1 MRFPKQ
7 KPYWFVFNPW
17 VHIQEVRQ
25 VFSPKSDYWV
35 RHMRVGRFMILW
47 DAPKN
52 GTPNRVAHIRATEPT
67 KLRIPK
73 DKP

>member
-7 KPYWFVFNPW
+7 KPHWFVFNPW
-17 VHIQEVRQ
+17 VHWQEITQNRKAD
-25 VFSPKSDYWV
+25 FWV
-35 RHMRVGRFMILW
+35 RYLHIGRLMILW

-52 GTPNRVAHIRATEPT
+52 GTPNRIAHIRGTEET

-73 DKP
+73 EKP